1 MIYNP
6 DKCKEVCQYICKL
19 DSYKNIIQQDY
30 NTRNIKLLE
39 KKLIPNTVIVNDDQ
53 VFYWIIRDKWMKKVY
68 CAINGKYE
76 VKERLVQVFDY
87 MSGINIMLIKASGTV
102 DDSIVWESIWK
113 GTRYSFIMKENCW
126 TTCDT

>member
-1 MIYNP
+1 
-6 DKCKEVCQYICKL
+6 
-19 DSYKNIIQQDY
+19 
-30 NTRNIKLLE
+30 
-39 KKLIPNTVIVNDDQ
+39 
-53 VFYWIIRDKWMKKVY
+53 MKKVY

-87 MSGINIMLIKASGTV
+87 MSGMNIMLKKASGTV

-113 GTRYSFIMKENCW
+113 GTRYSFIMKGSCW